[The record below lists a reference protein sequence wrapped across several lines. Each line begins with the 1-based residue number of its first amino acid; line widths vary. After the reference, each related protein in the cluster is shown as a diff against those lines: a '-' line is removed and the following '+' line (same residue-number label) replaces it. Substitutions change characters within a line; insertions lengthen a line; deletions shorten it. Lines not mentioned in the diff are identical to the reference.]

1 MSGSFGK
8 MEFGMSRELMGII
21 NLENKGAAGWSVW
34 GLRTGEQKALDC
46 MRCAVGHCDIC
57 ATDLRC
63 RAGLASRL
71 RTGTT
76 KNASNSWTMRW
87 EGSYSGLSTC
97 S

>member
-57 ATDLRC
+57 AT
-63 RAGLASRL
+63 A
-71 RTGTT
+71 
-76 KNASNSWTMRW
+76 NAVSDAVRGWHRDCHWDHQANH
-87 EGSYSGLSTC
+87 GQ
-97 S
+97 